1 MPVKMLRKEK
11 VHDDLYSWELQTC
24 DLHCKIVPTVL
35 SRRKLCHEL
44 PRNLLQGFLFER
56 RLFSRLFRQCQN
68 LYTEGHFLQAAVCK
82 KKMQMYQTSR
92 IVRELSGVSPISL
105 FISKLFLY

>member
-11 VHDDLYSWELQTC
+11 VHDDLYSWELQAC

-44 PRNLLQGFLFER
+44 PRNLLQGLLFER
-56 RLFSRLFRQCQN
+56 RLFSKPV
-68 LYTEGHFLQAAVCK
+68 Y
-82 KKMQMYQTSR
+82 
-92 IVRELSGVSPISL
+92 
-105 FISKLFLY
+105 

>member
-1 MPVKMLRKEK
+1 MLRKEK
-11 VHDDLYSWELQTC
+11 VHDDLYSWELQAC

-44 PRNLLQGFLFER
+44 PGNLLQGLLLER
-56 RLFSRLFRQCQN
+56 RLLSGMFRQCQN
-68 LYTEGHFLQAAVCK
+68 LYTEGHFLQAAVWK

-92 IVRELSGVSPISL
+92 IVKELSEVSDI
-105 FISKLFLY
+105 

>member
-1 MPVKMLRKEK
+1 MPVKVLRKEK
-11 VHDDLYSWELQTC
+11 MHDDLHSWELQAC
-24 DLHCKIVPTVL
+24 DLHCKIMPAVL

-44 PRNLLQGFLFER
+44 PGNLLQGLLFER
-56 RLFSRLFRQCQN
+56 RLFAGLFCQCQN

-92 IVRELSGVSPISL
+92 IVRELSEVSAM
-105 FISKLFLY
+105 